1 MGIVAWSGL
10 EGRAVESLRAVCA
23 VLGMSVWQGSLHDL
37 NGARKG
43 SSRSSSREEINRIE
57 DLVSVV
63 IADSSQRSGW
73 EHLGLHVICVGEGLR
88 LPGGEKLLG
97 QLLAADMARWIA
109 TQGSVAGRICVGIA
123 GWSGGAGVS
132 TLAWDLCR
140 DTGSICVNLSG
151 PGPLH
156 TSRGS
161 LLTPPAEAATW
172 SSISVHE
179 HFFLPSLIRELPVS
193 RGVPYLGGDAH
204 GGAYADDSRV
214 PAVISALKGERSIV
228 CDLGLWGPRCA
239 RISEVIDV
247 LILLGHG
254 DALGVA
260 RLCALSAANP
270 PPCPTYA
277 LIAPRVA
284 AAGLSRA
291 ASVGLI
297 SPSQI
302 TRIVHTRAR
311 PVYAAGMRPRQGRR
325 GRKARAQLWERMEA
339 PQ

>member
-10 EGRAVESLRAVCA
+10 EGRAVESLRAVCV
-23 VLGMSVWQGSLHDL
+23 VLGMSMWQGSPHEL
-37 NGARKG
+37 NDGRNG
-43 SSRSSSREEINRIE
+43 SSRSTSREEGRRIQ

-63 IADSSQRSGW
+63 IADPSQRSVW
-73 EHLGLHVICVGEGLR
+73 EHLGLHVICVGESVQ

-97 QLLAADMARWIA
+97 QLLAADMARWMA
-109 TQGSVAGRICVGIA
+109 AQGSMAGRMCVGIA

-151 PGPLH
+151 PGPLRA
-156 TSRGS
+156 SRGA

-172 SSISVHE
+172 SAISVRE
-179 HFFLPSLIRELPVS
+179 RFFLPSLIRELPVS
-193 RGVPYLGGDAH
+193 RGVSYLGGDAR

-239 RISEVIDV
+239 EIGESIDV
-247 LILLGHG
+247 LILLGYG
-254 DALGVA
+254 DALGAA

-277 LIAPRVA
+277 LIAPQASSCFLAR
-284 AAGLSRA
+284 RA
-291 ASVGLI
+291 SIGLI

-302 TRIVHTRAR
+302 TCIVHTSAR
-311 PVYAAGMRPRQGRR
+311 PVYAVGMRPRQGRR

-339 PQ
+339 QE

>member
-23 VLGMSVWQGSLHDL
+23 VLGMSVWQGSPHDL
-37 NGARKG
+37 NGARRG
-43 SSRSSSREEINRIE
+43 SSRSSSREEVNRIK

-123 GWSGGAGVS
+123 GWS
-132 TLAWDLCR
+132 
-140 DTGSICVNLSG
+140 
-151 PGPLH
+151 
-156 TSRGS
+156 
-161 LLTPPAEAATW
+161 
-172 SSISVHE
+172 
-179 HFFLPSLIRELPVS
+179 
-193 RGVPYLGGDAH
+193 RGVPYLGADAH

-239 RISEVIDV
+239 QISEVIDV

-254 DALGVA
+254 DALGAA

-270 PPCPTYA
+270 PPFPTYA
-277 LIAPRVA
+277 LIAPRVG
-284 AAGLSRA
+284 AAGLSCA